1 MGEQLDAEEKAVQAQ
16 WFIIRDKSKRK
27 TGWGFVTF
35 YTNSQRVLDMAG
47 DFLELLEDALSR
59 RKETGIPLEGW
70 LRFNADLAQMTQR
83 EENVG
88 QDDVGSVKQ
97 DRG

>member
-1 MGEQLDAEEKAVQAQ
+1 MGEQLDAEEKAVQPQ
-16 WFIIRDKSKRK
+16 WFILRDKSKQK
-27 TGWGFVTF
+27 TGWGFVSF
-35 YTNSQRVLDMAG
+35 YTNSRLALNMAG
-47 DFLELLEDALSR
+47 ELLEVLEDALDD
-59 RKETGIPLEGW
+59 W
-70 LRFNADLAQMTQR
+70 LRIMTQR